1 MAGSCEY
8 IDSDEEA
15 QERTHGREAR
25 VAGLPKESG
34 KRSRKNDRLVTM
46 AILPSLP
53 SMLSLGHNGFLR
65 LQALT
70 LSTNNEY

>member
-1 MAGSCEY
+1 MNTLIVMKKRKSEHT
-8 IDSDEEA
+8 DEK
-15 QERTHGREAR
+15 QG